1 MLQAGD
7 DGLCTLCWLLYT
19 YMYMYG
25 YCILIYYNFF
35 HIGADLDS
43 LPLYGK
49 RTNRTHVNN
58 RKLSALVLKYCFVYY
73 ALYSYRYLTSI
84 SACELIFP

>member
-1 MLQAGD
+1 MY
-7 DGLCTLCWLLYT
+7 TLLVIVHIHVHVWILYLDLLKF
-19 YMYMYG
+19 
-25 YCILIYYNFF
+25 FF